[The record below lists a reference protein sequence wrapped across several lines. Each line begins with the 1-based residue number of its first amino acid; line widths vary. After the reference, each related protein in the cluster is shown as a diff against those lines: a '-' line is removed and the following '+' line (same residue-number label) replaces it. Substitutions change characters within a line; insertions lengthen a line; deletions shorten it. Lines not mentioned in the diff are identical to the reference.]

1 MRSPTYSLRSRTESW
16 CRRLGRVALPIPSK
30 RAEVLMMRGLS
41 LAALALV
48 ALPLWAQQ
56 RPTTTRTTMTLA
68 DTSLLPPIDP
78 ARALEAEVRVA
89 LNDLLA
95 NRTVSALQRLQW
107 LATLPPVASPAGTT
121 SETLRGRGDV
131 LFLLAQAEYRLGM
144 DSAFGANAQ
153 QVLSSGPA
161 RYAPLLH
168 SQLLLSAYRTGDFTR
183 VAQLVQ
189 GPQADQARGLAALVG
204 GLAAYQLRNY
214 PTAATKFA
222 TAKAAGA
229 PYAQFAEYMDILTSL
244 RTDTTRTAAALS
256 RLEALAQTANGSFAD
271 QVRLTAAT
279 LAYETNAY
287 DRAITFANAVTPNGG
302 LAPLA
307 LLTKAWA
314 QYKNKDIA
322 GAGHSFAAFADQY
335 PLLPQ
340 RDEARLMAAQSL
352 LQLGQTDNA
361 ARLFRLVADSGRAE
375 AQRLDNKSTD
385 ASLNLARALV
395 RARAANYLFANDPE
409 MGKTIS
415 LEETAG
421 ADPQVLA
428 SVMTGTTPSLPQV
441 EVARIVS
448 VNDLRQ
454 RYAAVGDS
462 TGLTLPKRILFAPAS
477 ANAAPT
483 VFAQRSEAVMAA
495 DLDAAITSQRL
506 RLATR
511 NASLRLMQIRGLQEA
526 MKGRADTVAKLV
538 ARVDTTDTRLRGLL
552 SSIDSTESHLRGT
565 LVTEVRNVAGGPAY
579 VLSVRADSLR
589 QRGLIPAGVD
599 VESLVAARTD
609 SMLNALPLFLLRDS
623 VRTRL
628 GIVRQQLADSHEA
641 IQAADVLFAA
651 AETGQLTDTSAA
663 LTRLRGA
670 QAAAMSRRSEAEAG
684 LIAAVSTELASR
696 ATDLLT
702 LLQHD
707 LQAAEFGTATAAFFN
722 AIDQGK
728 TPATGTQRSSDAS
741 GLTGT
746 APAAIGSLTS
756 PSNTNAPSG
765 GAAAGKAT
773 PARSGTPPTQKK

>member
-1 MRSPTYSLRSRTESW
+1 
-16 CRRLGRVALPIPSK
+16 
-30 RAEVLMMRGLS
+30 MMRGLS
-41 LAALALV
+41 LAALAIV
-48 ALPLWAQQ
+48 TLPLAAQ
-56 RPTTTRTTMTLA
+56 RPATSTRTMTLA

-107 LATLPPVASPAGTT
+107 LASLPPVSSLTGTA

-144 DSAFGANAQ
+144 DSAFRSNAEA
-153 QVLSSGPA
+153 VLSSGPA

-168 SQLLLSAYRTGDFTR
+168 SQLLLSAYRTGDYAR
-183 VAQLVQ
+183 VSELVNRPGGDQ
-189 GPQADQARGLAALVG
+189 GRGLAALVG

-222 TAKAAGA
+222 AAKAAGA
-229 PYAQFAEYMDILTSL
+229 PYADYAEYMDVLTSL
-244 RTDTTRTAAALS
+244 RTDTTRTADAMT
-256 RLEALAQTANGSFAD
+256 RLEALGQTAKGSFAD
-271 QVRLTAAT
+271 QVRLTAAE

-287 DRAITFANAVTPNGG
+287 DRAITLADAVTPNGG

-322 GAGHSFAAFADQY
+322 GAGQSFAAFADKY
-335 PLLPQ
+335 PILPQ

-352 LQLGQTDNA
+352 LQLGKTDES
-361 ARLFRLVADSGRAE
+361 ARLFRMVADSGRSE
-375 AQRLDNKSTD
+375 STRLESKSSD
-385 ASLNLARALV
+385 GMLDLARALV
-395 RARAANYLFANDPE
+395 RARAAGLLFANDPA
-409 MGKTIS
+409 MGKTIA

-428 SVMTGTTPSLPQV
+428 SVMTGTTPTLPQV

-448 VNDLRQ
+448 LNDLTQ
-454 RYAAVGDS
+454 RYNVLGDS
-462 TGLTLPKRILFAPAS
+462 LGNALPKRVLFAPPS
-477 ANAAPT
+477 AHAAT
-483 VFAQRSEAVMAA
+483 TLFAQRSEAVMAA
-495 DLDAAITSQRL
+495 DLDAAVKSQRL

-511 NASLRLMQIRGLQEA
+511 NASFRLMQIRGLQQA
-526 MKGRADTVAKLV
+526 MKGRGDTVAKLV
-538 ARVDTTDTRLRGLL
+538 ARVDTTDVRLRGLL
-552 SSIDSTESHLRGT
+552 TGIDSTESHLRAT
-565 LVTEVRNVAGGPAY
+565 LVTEVRNVQGGPAY

-599 VESLVAARTD
+599 VEALVAARTD
-609 SMLNALPLFLLRDS
+609 SMLDALPLFLLRDS

-641 IQAADVLFAA
+641 IQAADALFSA
-651 AETGQLTDTSAA
+651 AETGQLTDTSAS
-663 LTRLRGA
+663 LNKLRSA
-670 QAAAMSRRSEAEAG
+670 QAAAMSRRTDAEAG
-684 LIAAVSTELASR
+684 LIAAVSTELSAR
-696 ATDLLT
+696 AADLRA

-728 TPATGTQRSSDAS
+728 APAAGNRSSDAE

-746 APAAIGSLTS
+746 APAAVGSITS
-756 PSNTNAPSG
+756 PSNANSASG
-765 GAAAGKAT
+765 SAGASKTA
-773 PARSGTPPTQKK
+773 PARAGTPPTQKK

>member
-1 MRSPTYSLRSRTESW
+1 
-16 CRRLGRVALPIPSK
+16 
-30 RAEVLMMRGLS
+30 MRGLS
-41 LAALALV
+41 LAALAV
-48 ALPLWAQQ
+48 IALPLQAQQ
-56 RPTTTRTTMTLA
+56 RPTTTRATMTLA
-68 DTSLLPPIDP
+68 DTSLMPPIDP

-107 LATLPPVASPAGTT
+107 LASLPPTTAAAGTT
-121 SETLRGRGDV
+121 SETLRGRGDM
-131 LFLLAQAEYRLGM
+131 LFLLAQAQYRLGM
-144 DSAFGANAQ
+144 DSAFRSNAQ
-153 QVLSSGPA
+153 AVLSSGPA

-168 SQLLLSAYRTGDFTR
+168 SQLLLSAYRTGDFAR
-183 VAQLVQ
+183 VAELVN
-189 GPQADQARGLAALVG
+189 GPGGDQARGLAALVG

-222 TAKAAGA
+222 AAKATGS
-229 PYAQFAEYMDILTSL
+229 PYADFAEYMDVLTSL
-244 RTDTTRTAAALS
+244 RTDTTRTAAALT
-256 RLEALAQTANGSFAD
+256 RLEALAQTAKGSFAD
-271 QVRLTAAT
+271 QVRLTAAE
-279 LAYETNAY
+279 LAYETSAY
-287 DRAITFANAVTPNGG
+287 DRAIAFANAVTPNGG

-314 QYKNKDIA
+314 QYKSKDIA
-322 GAGHSFAAFADQY
+322 GAGQSFAAFADQY

-352 LQLGQTDNA
+352 LQLGKTDES
-361 ARLFRLVADSGRAE
+361 ARLFRLVADSGHSE
-375 AQRLDNKSTD
+375 ASRLDAKSND
-385 ASLNLARALV
+385 AVMNLARALV
-395 RARAANYLFANDPE
+395 RARAANLLFVNDPE
-409 MGKTIS
+409 MGKTIA

-421 ADPQVLA
+421 ADPQILA
-428 SVMTGTTPSLPQV
+428 SVMMGTTPTLPQV

-448 VNDLRQ
+448 LNDLMQ
-454 RYAAVGDS
+454 RYNAIGDS
-462 TGLTLPKRILFAPAS
+462 LGTMLPKRVLFAPAS

-511 NASLRLMQIRGLQEA
+511 NASLRLMQIRGLQQA

-552 SSIDSTESHLRGT
+552 ASIDTTEAHLRGT
-565 LVTEVRNVAGGPAY
+565 LVTEVRNVQGGPAY

-599 VESLVAARTD
+599 VEALVAARTD

-670 QAAAMSRRSEAEAG
+670 EAAAMSRRSEAEAG
-684 LIAAVSTELASR
+684 LIAAVSTELTAR

-756 PSNTNAPSG
+756 PSNTNAQSG

>member
-1 MRSPTYSLRSRTESW
+1 
-16 CRRLGRVALPIPSK
+16 
-30 RAEVLMMRGLS
+30 MMRGLS
-41 LAALALV
+41 LAALAIV
-48 ALPLWAQQ
+48 ALPLAAQQ
-56 RPTTTRTTMTLA
+56 RPTTNPTTTLA

-107 LATLPPVASPAGTT
+107 LASLPPVTSEPTT
-121 SETLRGRGDV
+121 TRETLRGRGDV
-131 LFLLAQAEYRLGM
+131 LFLLAQAQYRLGM
-144 DSAFGANAQ
+144 DSAFRTNAQ
-153 QVLSSGPA
+153 AVLSSGPA

-168 SQLLLSAYRTGDFTR
+168 SQLLLSAYRTGDFVR
-183 VAQLVQ
+183 VAELMN
-189 GPQADQARGLAALVG
+189 GPGGDQARGLAALVG

-214 PTAATKFA
+214 PSAATKFA
-222 TAKAAGA
+222 AAKAAGA
-229 PYAQFAEYMDILTSL
+229 PYADFAEYMDVLTSL
-244 RTDTTRTAAALS
+244 RTDTTRTAAALT
-256 RLEALAQTANGSFAD
+256 RLEALAQTAKGNFAD
-271 QVRLTAAT
+271 QVRLTAAE

-287 DRAITFANAVTPNGG
+287 DRAIALAGAVSPSGG

-314 QYKNKDIA
+314 QYKSKDIA
-322 GAGHSFAAFADQY
+322 GAGQSFAAFADQY
-335 PLLPQ
+335 PMLPQ

-352 LQLGQTDNA
+352 LQLGKTDES
-361 ARLFRLVADSGRAE
+361 ARLFRLVADSGHSE
-375 AQRLDNKSTD
+375 ASRLDAKSAD
-385 ASLNLARALV
+385 AVMSLARALV
-395 RARAANYLFANDPE
+395 RARAAGLLFANDPE
-409 MGKTIS
+409 MGKTIA

-421 ADPQVLA
+421 ADPQILA
-428 SVMTGTTPSLPQV
+428 SVMTGTTPTLPQV

-448 VNDLRQ
+448 LNDLMQ
-454 RYAAVGDS
+454 RYNAVSDS
-462 TGLTLPKRILFAPAS
+462 LGHALPKRVLFAPAS

-483 VFAQRSEAVMAA
+483 LFAQRSEAVMAA

-511 NASLRLMQIRGLQEA
+511 NASLRLMQIRGLEQA
-526 MKGRADTVAKLV
+526 MKGRGDTVAKLV

-552 SSIDSTESHLRGT
+552 SSIDSTEAHLRAT
-565 LVTEVRNVAGGPAY
+565 LVTEVRNVQGGPAY

-589 QRGLIPAGVD
+589 QRGLIPSGVD
-599 VESLVAARTD
+599 VEALVAARTD

-628 GIVRQQLADSHEA
+628 GIVRQQLADSHDA

-651 AETGQLTDTSAA
+651 AQTGQLTDTSVA
-663 LTRLRGA
+663 LNKLRSA

-684 LIAAVSTELASR
+684 LIAAVSTELSAR
-696 ATDLLT
+696 ATDLLS

-728 TPATGTQRSSDAS
+728 TPTAGNRSSDA
-741 GLTGT
+741 GGITGT
-746 APAAIGSLTS
+746 APAAVGSLTS
-756 PSNTNAPSG
+756 PSATNAQS
-765 GAAAGKAT
+765 GAAAASKTAPT
-773 PARSGTPPTQKK
+773 RSGTPPTQKK

>member
-1 MRSPTYSLRSRTESW
+1 
-16 CRRLGRVALPIPSK
+16 
-30 RAEVLMMRGLS
+30 MRGLS
-41 LAALALV
+41 LAALAIV
-48 ALPLWAQQ
+48 ALPLAAQQ
-56 RPTTTRTTMTLA
+56 SPTATPRMTLA

-78 ARALEAEVRVA
+78 ARAVEAEVRVA

-107 LATLPPVASPAGTT
+107 LVSLPPVTSASGTT

-131 LFLLAQAEYRLGM
+131 LFLLAQAQYRLGM
-144 DSAFGANAQ
+144 DSAFRTNAQ
-153 QVLSSGPA
+153 AVLASGPA

-183 VAQLVQ
+183 VAELVNEP
-189 GPQADQARGLAALVG
+189 GGEQARGLAALVG
-204 GLAAYQLRNY
+204 GLAAYQLRSY
-214 PTAATKFA
+214 PSAATKFA
-222 TAKAAGA
+222 AAKAAGA
-229 PYAQFAEYMDILTSL
+229 PYADYAEYMDVLTSL
-244 RTDTTRTAAALS
+244 RTDTTRTAAALT
-256 RLEALAQTANGSFAD
+256 RLEALAQTAKGSFAD
-271 QVRLTAAT
+271 QVRLTAAE
-279 LAYETNAY
+279 LAYETSAY
-287 DRAITFANAVTPNGG
+287 DRAITLASAVTPNGG

-322 GAGHSFAAFADQY
+322 GAGQSFAAFADQY

-352 LQLGQTDNA
+352 LQLGKTDES

-375 AQRLDNKSTD
+375 ATQLDTKSND
-385 ASLNLARALV
+385 AVMGLARALV
-395 RARAANYLFANDPE
+395 RARAAGLLFANDPE

-421 ADPQVLA
+421 ANPEILA
-428 SVMTGTTPSLPQV
+428 SVMTGTTPTLPQV

-448 VNDLRQ
+448 LNDLML
-454 RYAAVGDS
+454 RYKAVGDS
-462 TGLTLPKRILFAPAS
+462 LGHTLPKRVLFAPAS
-477 ANAAPT
+477 ANAATT

-495 DLDAAITSQRL
+495 DLDAAVTSQRL

-511 NASLRLMQIRGLQEA
+511 NATIRLMQIRGLGQA
-526 MKGRADTVAKLV
+526 MRGRGDTVAKLV
-538 ARVDTTDTRLRGLL
+538 ARVDTTDTRLRGILT
-552 SSIDSTESHLRGT
+552 SIDSTESHLRAT
-565 LVTEVRNVAGGPAY
+565 LVTEVRNVPGGPAY
-579 VLSVRADSLR
+579 VLSVRADSLSK
-589 QRGLIPAGVD
+589 RGLIPPGVD
-599 VESLVAARTD
+599 VEALVAARTD

-641 IQAADVLFAA
+641 IQAADALFSA
-651 AETGQLTDTSAA
+651 AETGQLTDTSAT
-663 LTRLRGA
+663 LNRLRSE
-670 QAAAMSRRSEAEAG
+670 QAAAMSRRSAAETG
-684 LIAAVSTELASR
+684 LIAAVSTELTAR
-696 ATDLLT
+696 ATDLLS

-728 TPATGTQRSSDAS
+728 APAAGNGSSDTG

-746 APAAIGSLTS
+746 APAAVGSLTAPAS
-756 PSNTNAPSG
+756 SNAQS
-765 GAAAGKAT
+765 GAAATSKSAL
-773 PARSGTPPTQKK
+773 ARSGTPPTQKK

>member
-1 MRSPTYSLRSRTESW
+1 M
-16 CRRLGRVALPIPSK
+16 I
-30 RAEVLMMRGLS
+30 RGLS

-48 ALPLWAQQ
+48 ALPLQAQQ
-56 RPTTTRTTMTLA
+56 RSTTTSTTTTLA

-107 LATLPPVASPAGTT
+107 LASLPPATAAAGTT
-121 SETLRGRGDV
+121 AETLRGRGDV
-131 LFLLAQAEYRLGM
+131 LFLLAQAQYRLGM
-144 DSAFGANAQ
+144 DSAFRGNAQ
-153 QVLSSGPA
+153 AVLSSGPA
-161 RYAPLLH
+161 RYAPLLR
-168 SQLLLSAYRTGDFTR
+168 SQMLLSAYRTGDFAR
-183 VAQLVQ
+183 VGELVQ
-189 GPQADQARGLAALVG
+189 GAQADQSRGLGALVA

-222 TAKAAGA
+222 AAKATGA
-229 PYAQFAEYMDILTSL
+229 PYAAYAEYMDILTSL
-244 RTDTTRTAAALS
+244 RTDTTRTAAALA
-256 RLEALAQTANGSFAD
+256 RLEALAQTAQGSVAD
-271 QVRLTAAT
+271 QVRLTAAA

-307 LLTKAWA
+307 MLTRAWA

-322 GAGHSFAAFADQY
+322 GAGQSFAAFADQY

-361 ARLFRLVADSGRAE
+361 ARLFRMVADSGRAE
-375 AQRLDNKSTD
+375 ALRLDTKSSD
-385 ASLNLARALV
+385 VVMSLARSLV
-395 RARAANYLFANDPE
+395 RARAAGLLFVNDPE
-409 MGKTIS
+409 MGKTIA

-421 ADPQVLA
+421 ADPQILA

-448 VNDLRQ
+448 LNDLMQ
-454 RYAAVGDS
+454 RYGSVGDS
-462 TGLTLPKRILFAPAS
+462 LGSAGLPKRVLFAPAS

-483 VFAQRSEAVMAA
+483 LFAQRSEAVVAA

-511 NASLRLMQIRGLQEA
+511 NATLRLMQIRGLQQA
-526 MKGRADTVAKLV
+526 MKGRGDTVAKLV
-538 ARVDTTDTRLRGLL
+538 ARVDTTDSRLRGLL
-552 SSIDSTESHLRGT
+552 TSIDSTESHLRAS
-565 LVTEVRNVAGGPAY
+565 LVTEVRNVQGGPAY

-589 QRGLIPAGVD
+589 QRGLIPSGVD

-609 SMLNALPLFLLRDS
+609 SMLNAMPLFLLRDS
-623 VRTRL
+623 VRIRL
-628 GIVRQQLADSHEA
+628 TEVRQKLADSHAA
-641 IQAADVLFAA
+641 IQAADALFAA
-651 AETGQLTDTSAA
+651 AQTGQLADTSAS
-663 LTRLRGA
+663 LTRLRSA
-670 QAAAMSRRSEAEAG
+670 QAAAQSRRSEAEAG
-684 LIAAVSTELASR
+684 LIAAVSTELSAR
-696 ATDLLT
+696 ATDLLA

-722 AIDQGK
+722 AIDQGQ
-728 TPATGTQRSSDAS
+728 PAGTQKSSS
-741 GLTGT
+741 GDTGSLTGT
-746 APAAIGSLTS
+746 APASVAGVTGSS
-756 PSNTNAPSG
+756 STNAQS
-765 GAAAGKAT
+765 GAAAASKGA
-773 PARSGTPPTQKK
+773 PARTGTPPTQKK